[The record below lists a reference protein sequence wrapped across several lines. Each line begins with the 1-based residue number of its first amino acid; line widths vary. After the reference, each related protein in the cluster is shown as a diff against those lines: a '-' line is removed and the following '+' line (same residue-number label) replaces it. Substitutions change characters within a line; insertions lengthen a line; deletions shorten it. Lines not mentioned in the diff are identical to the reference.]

1 MQGTTVTPDYVAE
14 TRRWLERAVIGLGL
28 CPFAAAAYDFGRVRF
43 AVSDQSTSDGLRD
56 DLCAEL
62 TRLQAGDP
70 RECETTLLIH
80 PRALR
85 DFAEYNDFL
94 GEADATLAALGLEGD
109 VQIASFHPAYRFAG
123 TEADAIENYTNR
135 SPYPLLHLLR
145 EASIERA
152 LRAWPDPAAIY
163 RRNIRTLQSLGIDGW
178 RRLWLDAGASLD
190 VHSDAEAAAAVARK
204 THG

>member
-1 MQGTTVTPDYVAE
+1 MTSTAAAPDFVGA

-43 AVSDQSTSDGLRD
+43 VVSERRTPDGLRE
-56 DLCAEL
+56 DLCVEL
-62 TRLQAGDP
+62 ARLRAADP

-80 PRALR
+80 PHALKR
-85 DFAEYNDFL
+85 FADYNDFL
-94 GEADATLAALGLEGD
+94 GEADACLAALGLEGE

-152 LRAWPDPAAIY
+152 LRGCSDPAEIY
-163 RRNIRTLQSLGIDGW
+163 RRNIRTMQSLNIEGW
-178 RRLWLDAGASLD
+178 RRLWLDSGAPLD
-190 VHSDAEAAAAVARK
+190 VHSRE
-204 THG
+204 TNG

>member
-1 MQGTTVTPDYVAE
+1 MTSTAAAPDFVGA

-43 AVSDQSTSDGLRD
+43 VVSERRTPDGLRE
-56 DLCAEL
+56 DLCVEL
-62 TRLQAGDP
+62 VRLRDADP

-80 PRALR
+80 PHALSR
-85 DFAEYNDFL
+85 FADYNDFL
-94 GEADATLAALGLEGD
+94 GEADACLTALGLDGE

-123 TEADAIENYTNR
+123 TEPDAIENYTNR

-152 LRAWPDPAAIY
+152 LRGCKDPAEIY
-163 RRNIRTLQSLGIDGW
+163 RRNIRTMQSLDIEGW
-178 RRLWLDAGASLD
+178 RRLWLDAGAPLD
-190 VHSDAEAAAAVARK
+190 VHSSE
-204 THG
+204 TNG